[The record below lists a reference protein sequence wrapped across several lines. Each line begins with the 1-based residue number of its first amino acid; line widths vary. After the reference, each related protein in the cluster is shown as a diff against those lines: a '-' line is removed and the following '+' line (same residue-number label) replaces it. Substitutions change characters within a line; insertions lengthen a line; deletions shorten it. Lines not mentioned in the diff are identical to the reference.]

1 MIARGDKFL
10 AEVVLVVVELRRA
23 NGQLLSVTMDADAN
37 ISSVIDDTG
46 YNLGVDELDKDE
58 RRALKRLVDVD

>member
-10 AEVVLVVVELRRA
+10 AEVVLIVVELRRA
-23 NGQLLSVTMDADAN
+23 NGQILSVAMDADAN
-37 ISSVIDDTG
+37 VTSVIDDTG

>member
-10 AEVVLVVVELRRA
+10 AEVVLIVVELRRA

>member
-1 MIARGDKFL
+1 MIARGDKFI
-10 AEVVLVVVELRRA
+10 AEVVLVVVELRRS
-23 NGQLLSVTMDADAN
+23 NGQILSVAMDADAN
-37 ISSVIDDTG
+37 VTSVIDDTG

>member
-23 NGQLLSVTMDADAN
+23 NGQLLSVTIDADAN

>member
-1 MIARGDKFL
+1 MIARGDKFI

-23 NGQLLSVTMDADAN
+23 NGQLLSVTIDADAN